1 MTLRAAKPVGVVF
14 QVCCFSQLHHMFA
27 RVFYCSGP
35 ERHGWSDAAD
45 AARCCNGYRLVR
57 GFEAEPDGTYRLVR
71 SWEPAT
77 EAVNHSPRSAPV
89 IDADPPINPNIPVRH
104 MAFFRAASAETE
116 GSMEYKTVLAG
127 LLVLR
132 LLDKWRS
139 RVDGD
144 RELKFHEFVAV
155 KRAVEAIA
163 DSPVRRILG
172 EIVNTISAFTDGS
185 ADTRVPKL
193 IAYAQLLE
201 HDARYDVSA
210 DVYLTAIEL
219 ASDRELLPLCYQ
231 RAGVCMR
238 RLGAI
243 DRATE
248 LYRDGLAVAAENG
261 DQFWLLK
268 LRLSTALLEFH
279 KGDLPEAERQLDG
292 IIADADALGSPVA
305 AEARHDRGQVA
316 AARDQVALAAEYY
329 YAALKAYADPTLKLR
344 AMHDLATALVDLGHL
359 SYARTVLSAVH
370 NSGQPDVEFVY
381 QATLNL
387 MRIAI
392 LAGEQ
397 VKFDQLRRE
406 LATKRLPGHQRAHYH
421 VFVGQGYLKFGDP
434 AKAREEFAEALVVA
448 QAHRVYKVLIDADE
462 LLKATPDERRPTWR
476 DPSPHPGLLMILDE
490 ISHRRGEFA
499 EAIE

>member
-1 MTLRAAKPVGVVF
+1 
-14 QVCCFSQLHHMFA
+14 MFA

-35 ERHGWSDAAD
+35 ERHAWGDAAD

-57 GFEAEPDGTYRLVR
+57 GFEAEQDGTYRLVR

-77 EAVNHSPRSAPV
+77 EAVNQPPRSAPV
-89 IDADPPINPNIPVRH
+89 IDADPPINPNVPVRH

-201 HDARYDVSA
+201 HDARHDVSA

-219 ASDRELLPLCYQ
+219 TTGDKELLPLCYQ
-231 RAGVCMR
+231 RAGVCLR
-238 RLGAI
+238 HLGSI
-243 DRATE
+243 DRAAG
-248 LYRDGLAVAAENG
+248 LYREGLAVAAENG

-268 LRLSTALLEFH
+268 LRISTALLEYH
-279 KGDLPEAERQLDG
+279 KGDFPEAERQLDA
-292 IIADADALGSPVA
+292 IIADADAIGSPVA
-305 AEARHDRGQVA
+305 AEARHERGQVA
-316 AARDQVALAAEYY
+316 YARDQDALAAEYY
-329 YAALKAYADPTLKLR
+329 YAAMKSFVDPDKKLR
-344 AMHDLATALVDLGHL
+344 AMHDLATALADLGHL
-359 SYARTVLSAVH
+359 DYARTVLSAIR
-370 NSGQPDVEFVY
+370 NSTYSQVEVVNS
-381 QATLNL
+381 AGLNL
-387 MRIAI
+387 MRVAV

-406 LATKRLPGHQRAHYH
+406 LADERLTGYQLAHYH

-434 AKAREEFAEALVVA
+434 GKARDEFAQALTVA

-462 LLKATPDERRPTWR
+462 LLKAMPEVRPPTWR
-476 DPSPHPGLLMILDE
+476 DPSPRPRLLVILDE
-490 ISHRRGEFA
+490 IRNRRGEFA
-499 EAIE
+499 EATE

>member
-1 MTLRAAKPVGVVF
+1 
-14 QVCCFSQLHHMFA
+14 MFA

-35 ERHGWSDAAD
+35 ERHAWGDAAD

-57 GFEAEPDGTYRLVR
+57 GFEAEQDGTYRLVR

-77 EAVNHSPRSAPV
+77 EAVNQPPRSAPV
-89 IDADPPINPNIPVRH
+89 IDADPPINPNVPVRH

-172 EIVNTISAFTDGS
+172 ELVNTISAFTDGS

-219 ASDRELLPLCYQ
+219 ASDTELLPLCYQ
-231 RAGVCMR
+231 RAGVCLR
-238 RLGAI
+238 KLGSI
-243 DRATE
+243 GRAAE
-248 LYRDGLAVAAENG
+248 LYREGLAVAAQHA

-268 LRLSTALLEFH
+268 LRISTALLELH
-279 KGDLPEAERQLDG
+279 TGDLPEAERQLDA
-292 IIADADALGSPVA
+292 IIADADAIGSPLA
-305 AEARHDRGQVA
+305 AEARHERGQVA
-316 AARDQVALAAEYY
+316 YARDQDALAVEYF
-329 YAALKAYADPTLKLR
+329 YAALKSFVDPEQKLR
-344 AMHDLATALVDLGHL
+344 TMHDLATALADLGHL
-359 SYARTVLSAVH
+359 DYAKTVLSAIR
-370 NSGQPDVEFVY
+370 NSTHAHAQVVNS
-381 QATLNL
+381 AALNL
-387 MRIAI
+387 MRIAV

-406 LATKRLPGHQRAHYH
+406 LAGARLPGHQLAHYH
-421 VFVGQGYLKFGDP
+421 VFVGQGYLKFGEP
-434 AKAREEFAEALVVA
+434 ARAREEFAEALAVA

-462 LLKATPDERRPTWR
+462 LLKATTDVRAPTWQ
-476 DPSPHPGLLMILDE
+476 DPSPRLGLLVVLDE
-490 ISHRRGEFA
+490 IRNRRGEFA
-499 EAIE
+499 EATE

>member
-1 MTLRAAKPVGVVF
+1 
-14 QVCCFSQLHHMFA
+14 MFA

-35 ERHGWSDAAD
+35 ERHAWSDAAD

-77 EAVNHSPRSAPV
+77 EAVHQSPSAPV
-89 IDADPPINPNIPVRH
+89 IDADPPIYPNVPVRH

-163 DSPVRRILG
+163 DSPVRRILS
-172 EIVNTISAFTDGS
+172 ELVNTISAFTDGS

-219 ASDRELLPLCYQ
+219 ASDKELLPLCYQ
-231 RAGVCMR
+231 RAGVSLR
-238 RLGAI
+238 HLGEI
-243 DRATE
+243 DRAAE
-248 LYRDGLAVAAENG
+248 LYREGLAIAAENG
-261 DQFWLLK
+261 DQFWFLR

-292 IIADADALGSPVA
+292 IIADADVLGSPVA
-305 AEARHDRGQVA
+305 AEARHERGRVA
-316 AARDQVALAAEYY
+316 YARDQDAIAAEYY
-329 YAALKAYADPTLKLR
+329 YAALKAYVDPALKFR
-344 AMHDLATALVDLGHL
+344 VMHDLAGALTDLGHL
-359 SYARTVLSAVH
+359 EYARTVLSALH
-370 NSGQPDVEFVY
+370 NAAHADVEMGCH
-381 QATLNL
+381 AALNL
-387 MRIAI
+387 MRVAV
-392 LAGEQ
+392 LMGEQ

-406 LATKRLPGHQRAHYH
+406 LADKRLTAHQRAHYH
-421 VFVGQGYLKFGDP
+421 VFVGQGYFRFGEP
-434 AKAREEFAEALVVA
+434 VRARDEFAQALVIA
-448 QAHRVYKVLIDADE
+448 QTHRLYKILIQADE
-462 LLKATPDERRPTWR
+462 LLKTTPEERAPAWK
-476 DPSPHPGLLMILDE
+476 DPSPRPGLLAILDE
-490 ISHRRGEFA
+490 IRNRRGEFA
-499 EAIE
+499 VATE

>member
-1 MTLRAAKPVGVVF
+1 MTLRAAKPVSVSF
-14 QVCCFSQLHHMFA
+14 LLCCFSRTYHKFA

-35 ERHGWSDAAD
+35 ERHAWSDAAD

-57 GFEAEPDGTYRLVR
+57 GLEAEPDGTYRLVR
-71 SWEPAT
+71 SWQPAT

-89 IDADPPINPNIPVRH
+89 IDADPPTNPNVPVRH

-144 RELKFHEFVAV
+144 RELRFHEFVAV

-172 EIVNTISAFTDGS
+172 ELVNTISAFTDGS

-219 ASDRELLPLCYQ
+219 ATDPELLPLCYQ
-231 RAGVCMR
+231 RAGVCLR
-238 RLGAI
+238 RLGAL
-243 DRATE
+243 DRAAE
-248 LYRDGLAVAAENG
+248 LYRAGLAVAADNG
-261 DQFWLLK
+261 DQFWLLR

-305 AEARHDRGQVA
+305 AEARHERGLVA
-316 AARDQVALAAEYY
+316 YTRDQDARAAEYY
-329 YAALKAYADPTLKLR
+329 YSAIQAYDDPLLKLR
-344 AMHDLATALVDLGHL
+344 AMHDLANALADLGHL
-359 SYARTVLSAVH
+359 DDARTVLSAIR
-370 NSGQPDVEFVY
+370 NSAREHVELGFH
-381 QATLNL
+381 AALNL
-387 MRIAI
+387 MRVAV

-397 VKFDQLRRE
+397 MRFDQLRRE
-406 LATKRLPGHQRAHYH
+406 LADKRLTGHQRAHYH
-421 VFVGQGYLKFGDP
+421 VFVGQGYLKFGEP
-434 AKAREEFAEALVVA
+434 AKARGEFAEALIIA
-448 QAHRVYKVLIDADE
+448 QAHRVYKILIDADE
-462 LLKATPDERRPTWR
+462 LLETTPDVRPPTWH
-476 DPSPHPGLLMILDE
+476 DPSPRTGLLVILDD
-490 ISHRRGEFA
+490 IRHRRGAFA
-499 EAIE
+499 EATE

>member
-1 MTLRAAKPVGVVF
+1 
-14 QVCCFSQLHHMFA
+14 
-27 RVFYCSGP
+27 VFYCSGP
-35 ERHGWSDAAD
+35 ERHAWSDAAD

-77 EAVNHSPRSAPV
+77 EAANHLPRSAPV
-89 IDADPPINPNIPVRH
+89 IDADPPTNPNVPVRH

-172 EIVNTISAFTDGS
+172 ELVNTISAFTDGS

-219 ASDRELLPLCYQ
+219 TTGDKELLPLCYQ
-231 RAGVCMR
+231 RAGVCLR
-238 RLGAI
+238 HVGSI
-243 DRATE
+243 DRAAE
-248 LYRDGLAVAAENG
+248 LYREGLAVAAETG
-261 DQFWLLK
+261 DQFWS
-268 LRLSTALLEFH
+268 LRLRISTALLEFH
-279 KGDLPEAERQLDG
+279 RGDLPEAERQLDG
-292 IIADADALGSPVA
+292 VIADADALGSPVA
-305 AEARHDRGQVA
+305 GEARHERGTVA
-316 AARDQVALAAEYY
+316 YARDQDALAAEYY
-329 YAALKAYADPTLKLR
+329 YAAMKTFVDPEMKLR
-344 AMHDLATALVDLGHL
+344 AMHDLASVLVDLGHL
-359 SYARTVLSAVH
+359 DYARTVLSAIH
-370 NSGQPDVEFVY
+370 NSDHTNVEIGQN
-381 QATLNL
+381 AALNL
-387 MRIAI
+387 LRIAA
-392 LAGEQ
+392 LAGEE
-397 VKFDQLRRE
+397 VKFDRLRRD
-406 LATKRLPGHQRAHYH
+406 LAERRLTGWQRAHYH
-421 VFVGQGYLKFGDP
+421 VFAGQGYLKFGDV
-434 AKAREEFAEALVVA
+434 AKAREHFAEALIVA
-448 QAHRVYKVLIDADE
+448 EAHRLYKVLITADE
-462 LLKATPDERRPTWR
+462 LLRATPEVRGPAGREASSR
-476 DPSPHPGLLMILDE
+476 PGLAIILDE
-490 ISHRRGEFA
+490 IRNRRGEFA
-499 EAIE
+499 EATE

>member
-1 MTLRAAKPVGVVF
+1 
-14 QVCCFSQLHHMFA
+14 MFA

-89 IDADPPINPNIPVRH
+89 IDADPPIYPNVPVRH

-172 EIVNTISAFTDGS
+172 ELVNTISAFTDGS

-219 ASDRELLPLCYQ
+219 ASDKELLPLCYQ

-248 LYRDGLAVAAENG
+248 LYRDGLAVALEND
-261 DQFWLLK
+261 DQFWPLQ
-268 LRLSTALLEFH
+268 LRISMAVLEHH
-279 KGDLPEAERQLDG
+279 KGDLPEAERQLDA
-292 IIADADALGSPVA
+292 IIAEADAIGSPLA
-305 AEARHDRGQVA
+305 ADAKHERGQVA
-316 AARDQVALAAEYY
+316 FARDQDALAAELY
-329 YAALKAYADPTLKLR
+329 YAAMKAYVDPEKKRR
-344 AMHDLATALVDLGHL
+344 AMHDLASALVDLGHL
-359 SYARTVLSAVH
+359 DCARTALSAIY
-370 NSGQPDVEFVY
+370 NSGDAQGETGHS
-381 QATLNL
+381 AALNL
-387 MRIAI
+387 MRIAV

-397 VKFDQLRRE
+397 VKFDKLRRE
-406 LATKRLPGHQRAHYH
+406 LAERRLAGHQQAHYH
-421 VFVGQGYLKFGDP
+421 VFAGQGYLRFGEL
-434 AKAREEFAEALVVA
+434 AKARDEFAQALVVA
-448 QAHRVYKVLIDADE
+448 EAHRLYKVLIEAEE
-462 LLKATPDERRPTWR
+462 LLKATPDVRTRTWQDPAPRP
-476 DPSPHPGLLMILDE
+476 GVLVILDE
-490 ISHRRGEFA
+490 IRHRRAEFA
-499 EAIE
+499 EATE